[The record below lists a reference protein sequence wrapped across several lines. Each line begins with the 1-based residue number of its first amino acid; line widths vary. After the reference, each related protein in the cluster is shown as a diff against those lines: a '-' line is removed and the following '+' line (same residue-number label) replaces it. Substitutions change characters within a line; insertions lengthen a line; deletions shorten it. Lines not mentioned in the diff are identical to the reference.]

1 MAAED
6 RELPGKGSAS
16 RGEYHNK
23 QFNIDGTY
31 NGAYSDMIRV
41 PRSTYMFM
49 LNSAKQVIPSIHAHV
64 IAKNVLNARKNA
76 SDPAAYSFY
85 MNRARLYKRYN
96 VNDPDV
102 DSRIRQLLTDPVL
115 QSIDKSLATMR
126 TKSHMLKT
134 TLEMKQY
141 QKLILK
147 RRTRFQVL
155 ENDERE
161 RFNKYNNNPSYN
173 LPDGEPRSMKDVPY
187 HSSVLKS
194 FISRRPDLIDSDPSH
209 NMYILGKKVSDDPR
223 QASRIIHFLTHDY
236 ADIHKAPHGSVQLVD
251 ALMKNGFRIDDFG
264 NKYLGEHLIMQRDG
278 RVKKEHQESP
288 SVYPKHTPHPPTTP
302 RPAHVRSRI
311 PVSSSSGRRHM
322 PHPPSTPRPVHARS
336 QIPVSSSGRRR
347 RILPTP
353 PSSKK
358 DKDDSA
364 GDIASPRTSR
374 QILRHLADYR
384 KRQRAPQTGFAEGV
398 KPRGA
403 TSPPP
408 STSRSRR
415 QTRQQKRREEEQ
427 EDKKQRRSLRSKRP
441 RK

>member
-1 MAAED
+1 MAASGD
-6 RELPGKGSAS
+6 RVPGEETVS

-64 IAKNVLNARKNA
+64 IAKNVTNARKNA
-76 SDPAAYSFY
+76 NDPAAYSYY
-85 MNRARLYKRYN
+85 MNRARLYKKYN

-102 DSRIRQLLTDPVL
+102 DSRIRQSLTDPVL

-126 TKSHMLKT
+126 TKSHLLKT
-134 TLEMKQY
+134 TLGMKQY
-141 QKLILK
+141 QRLILK

-155 ENDERE
+155 DNDERE
-161 RFNKYNNNPSYN
+161 RFNKFINNPSYN

-194 FISRRPDLIDSDPSH
+194 FISRHPDLIESDPSH

-251 ALMKNGFRIDDFG
+251 ALMKKGFRIDDFG
-264 NKYLGEHLIMQRDG
+264 NKYLREHLTMQRDG
-278 RVKKEHQESP
+278 RHGVKKEEESP
-288 SVYPKHTPHPPTTP
+288 SVYPKHTPHAPTTPRPAHGRSRIPVSSSGRHMPHPPSTP

-311 PVSSSSGRRHM
+311 PVSSSGRHR
-322 PHPPSTPRPVHARS
+322 
-336 QIPVSSSGRRR
+336 
-347 RILPTP
+347 PTP
-353 PSSKK
+353 PSSSKK
-358 DKDDSA
+358 DPDDST
-364 GDIASPRTSR
+364 GDSAIPRTSR
-374 QILRHLADYR
+374 QILRHLAEYR

-415 QTRQQKRREEEQ
+415 QTRQQKKREEEQ
-427 EDKKQRRSLRSKRP
+427 EERRTLRPKRH